1 MLLKTDAVV
10 LHSIPYSDNHRIVH
24 LYTEELGRTD
34 YLITTGSQKKV
45 PVRRAFL
52 QPLNW
57 IEIQADHKGSR
68 ELQRIREVRLVY
80 PFTGISFDII
90 KSTMA
95 LFLAEVLDYSLRQ
108 TEKDTALFHYLT
120 QSVQWLDLCE
130 KGLAN
135 FHLVFLMKLT
145 RYLGFYPN
153 LEDWQPGRYFDLQ
166 GGVCLAA
173 TPWHNAWLDTKETE
187 LFARLASLNF
197 DNMDLYRIDHLSR
210 QKILRHLL
218 NYYRLHLND
227 FPTVQS
233 LEVLEE
239 VFAPDRPSLE
249 TTKYPSRCRRKFKV
263 S

>member
-10 LHSIPYSDNHRIVH
+10 LHSIPYSDSHRIVH
-24 LYTEELGRTD
+24 LYTEEWGRTD
-34 YLITTGSQKKV
+34 YLITTGTRKTA
-45 PVRRAFL
+45 PVKRAFF

-68 ELQRIREVRLVY
+68 ELQRIRDVRSVS
-80 PFTGISFDII
+80 PFTGISFDIV
-90 KSTMA
+90 KSTIA

-108 TEKDTALFHYLT
+108 TEKDAALFHFLT

-153 LEDWQPGRYFDLQ
+153 LDDWQPGRYFDLQ

-173 TPWHNAWLDTKETE
+173 KPWHNAWLDANETE
-187 LFARLASLNF
+187 LFANLTTLNY
-197 DNMDLYRIDHLSR
+197 DNMDLCRINHLLRR
-210 QKILRHLL
+210 QMIHHLL

-227 FPTVQS
+227 FPPIQS

-239 VFAPDRPSLE
+239 VFAPDHSPR
-249 TTKYPSRCRRKFKV
+249 
-263 S
+263 